1 MGRSYHMIASCSS
14 EGTYVWFFKLN
25 EELNVNVF
33 RLEKLDLP
41 EDALVWR
48 ISWNLISTVIATN
61 SDDNYLR
68 LWKKTLEQKWVCVRE
83 IKEEKDEFEDIV

>member
-33 RLEKLDLP
+33 RLETLDLP
-41 EDALVWR
+41 EDSIVWR

-68 LWKKTLEQKWVCVRE
+68 LWKKTLE
-83 IKEEKDEFEDIV
+83 